1 MFPGSI
7 LNDMDSSAIVDKYD
21 LFTFLDGSGKLENGD
36 LGYMKARAF
45 SWLYRCKNRCR
56 QNIMHYIRFGERE
69 SFSHKATQTLQQCII
84 PALYMSCF
92 TCFLANWIALILRDD
107 TFVDTI
113 KVCETFSAA
122 I

>member
-45 SWLYRCKNRCR
+45 SWLYQCKNRCR
-56 QNIMHYIRFGERE
+56 QI
-69 SFSHKATQTLQQCII
+69 LCII
-84 PALYMSCF
+84 SDLEKERVFLQSDPNAAAMYYSSALPELFHLFHCQLDS
-92 TCFLANWIALILRDD
+92 
-107 TFVDTI
+107 VDL
-113 KVCETFSAA
+113 E
-122 I
+122 